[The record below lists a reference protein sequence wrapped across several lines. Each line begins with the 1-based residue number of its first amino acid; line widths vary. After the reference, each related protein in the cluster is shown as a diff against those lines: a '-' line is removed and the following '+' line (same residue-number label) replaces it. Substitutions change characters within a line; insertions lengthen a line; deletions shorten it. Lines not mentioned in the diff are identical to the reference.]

1 MGSKTPWQPRVCFA
15 IRKYSG
21 DGNGIVV
28 MIEIVCYIDNNTDL
42 CLATQLIGLFL
53 RGGWAAIS

>member
-1 MGSKTPWQPRVCFA
+1 
-15 IRKYSG
+15 
-21 DGNGIVV
+21 
-28 MIEIVCYIDNNTDL
+28 MIEIVRYINNNTDL